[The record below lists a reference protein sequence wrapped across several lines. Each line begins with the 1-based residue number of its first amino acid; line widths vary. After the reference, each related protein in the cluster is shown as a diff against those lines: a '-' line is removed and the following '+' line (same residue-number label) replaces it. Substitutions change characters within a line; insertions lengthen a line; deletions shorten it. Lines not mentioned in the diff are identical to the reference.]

1 MTRMPWLKL
10 TCVRAS
16 AHNVAASGSMR
27 CSRRVKASWAGARS
41 SSPCTFAASV
51 ALTERGEA
59 ITKLMLSSSEHLG
72 GFTPFF
78 YYIFF
83 NCVTS
88 IDEMKR
94 LAATRRGGII
104 APQPKRGHCAASKW
118 RPAMQHIG
126 LDLGKTSSQL
136 CVLSEEGELIEKRV
150 KTGRETFIQLL
161 GGCAPARILIEA
173 STESEWVAR
182 HLEALGHEVVVADPN
197 FAPMYATRSRRVK
210 TDRRDAR

>member
-88 IDEMKR
+88 RLHQAGRRLRAGDRESRRLVRGFARGHGAR
-94 LAATRRGGII
+94 LA
-104 APQPKRGHCAASKW
+104 
-118 RPAMQHIG
+118 
-126 LDLGKTSSQL
+126 D
-136 CVLSEEGELIEKRV
+136 
-150 KTGRETFIQLL
+150 
-161 GGCAPARILIEA
+161 
-173 STESEWVAR
+173 
-182 HLEALGHEVVVADPN
+182 
-197 FAPMYATRSRRVK
+197 
-210 TDRRDAR
+210 